1 MAHVGRGGGVGGGAH
16 ARLIGEQAA
25 LDALHQGGAGK
36 AGKDRLEIEGALEDA
51 GKDRGHQLQ
60 VHHNDNQRHQHI
72 QAAHEGHQGGGH
84 GDDPLAAAH
93 DAEGGE
99 QGGDAA
105 DDPGGDALVVEA
117 VAGEGGLEVER
128 AQHVEAAGVGG
139 DEAQGKE
146 HGQGAAVEGG
156 LNIVG
161 GAAVALAGL
170 RVAALVDL
178 GQGGLNEGGGAADD
192 GDEPH
197 PEHGP
202 IAADADGHGNADDV
216 AGSHAGGG
224 GHHQGLEGGD
234 RTGPV
239 RALCHHPQG
248 LPEHPELDEAG
259 AEGEVKSSGQ
269 QNDNEQVGVHE
280 IADC

>member
-1 MAHVGRGGGVGGGAH
+1 MPPMIQGVDLRG
-16 ARLIGEQAA
+16 
-25 LDALHQGGAGK
+25 
-36 AGKDRLEIEGALEDA
+36 
-51 GKDRGHQLQ
+51 
-60 VHHNDNQRHQHI
+60 
-72 QAAHEGHQGGGH
+72 
-84 GDDPLAAAH
+84 
-93 DAEGGE
+93 
-99 QGGDAA
+99 
-105 DDPGGDALVVEA
+105 VEA
-117 VAGEGGLEVER
+117 VAGEGGLEIIGAE
-128 AQHVEAAGVGG
+128 HVEAAGIGG
-139 DEAQGKE
+139 NEAQGE
-146 HGQGAAVEGG
+146 QHRQGLAVESR
-156 LNIVG
+156 LDVVG

-178 GQGGLNEGGGAADD
+178 GQGGLDEGGGAADD
-192 GDEPH
+192 GNEPH

-202 IAADADGHGNADDV
+202 VAADADGHGHADDV

-224 GHHQGLEGGD
+224 RHHQGLEGGD